1 MSQQAQQQL
10 TGVKVWIDKDFL
22 QSAKGGGEMLTS
34 LQTNNVNCIIDKL
47 PVANS
52 LFWTRTDV
60 RGADETQHDHILV
73 RIDWEFLLENAAGY
87 LANRATSELARVIQ
101 SIKTNSQCNHVT
113 FLVFDFK
120 RNWK

>member
-1 MSQQAQQQL
+1 MSQQVQQQL

-52 LFWTRTDV
+52 LFWTRTDA

-73 RIDWEFLLENAAGY
+73 RVEWEFLIDSAHVY
-87 LANRATSELARVIQ
+87 LTDRRASELARFIQ
-101 SIKTNSQCNHVT
+101 TIKTNSQCHLIT
-113 FLVFDFK
+113 FLIFDFK